1 MRIGTVREI
10 KDSENR
16 VGLVPGGVDTL
27 VAAGHEVLVESGAG
41 SGSLIS
47 DEEFAA
53 AGARIVETREE
64 VFGTC
69 DLLIKV
75 KEVQPEEV
83 ELLRE
88 GQILYTYLHL
98 APLPELTE
106 GLLARG
112 VTAVAYETITAP
124 DGTLPLLT
132 PMSEVAGRMAIQEG
146 AHHLHRSCGGSGI
159 LLAGVPGVPRGRA
172 VIVGGGVV
180 GLNAA
185 KLAIGIGAEV
195 TILEK
200 SAARMRYLDDIFGSR
215 VTTLKS
221 SALTLAASLAEA
233 DLVVGAVLVPGAAA
247 PRIITREMVA
257 GMREGAVIVDV
268 AVDQGGCCETTRPT
282 THSKPTYVVDEV
294 VHYCV
299 ANMPGAMPRTSTYA
313 LTNVTLEYALTI
325 ANYGFEEAV
334 RRDSCLRPGVNT
346 YAGRLTCRPVAESQG
361 REYQPL
367 EELIG

>member
-88 GQILYTYLHL
+88 GQVLYTYLHL

-106 GLLARG
+106 GLLSRG

-124 DGTLPLLT
+124 DGTLP
-132 PMSEVAGRMAIQEG
+132 PPDPDERGCGPHGDSGRSPPSAPVLRRLG
-146 AHHLHRSCGGSGI
+146 DSPRWGSGS
-159 LLAGVPGVPRGRA
+159 APRPDRHRRRWSRGAERGETRGR
-172 VIVGGGVV
+172 
-180 GLNAA
+180 
-185 KLAIGIGAEV
+185 
-195 TILEK
+195 
-200 SAARMRYLDDIFGSR
+200 D
-215 VTTLKS
+215 
-221 SALTLAASLAEA
+221 
-233 DLVVGAVLVPGAAA
+233 
-247 PRIITREMVA
+247 
-257 GMREGAVIVDV
+257 
-268 AVDQGGCCETTRPT
+268 
-282 THSKPTYVVDEV
+282 
-294 VHYCV
+294 
-299 ANMPGAMPRTSTYA
+299 
-313 LTNVTLEYALTI
+313 
-325 ANYGFEEAV
+325 
-334 RRDSCLRPGVNT
+334 RR
-346 YAGRLTCRPVAESQG
+346 
-361 REYQPL
+361 
-367 EELIG
+367 

>member
-27 VAAGHEVLVESGAG
+27 VAAGHEVLVEAGAG
-41 SGSLIS
+41 RGSLIS
-47 DEEFAA
+47 DQEFAT
-53 AGARIVETREE
+53 AGAQIAATREE
-64 VFGTC
+64 VFDTC

-75 KEVQPEEV
+75 KEAQPEEV

-88 GQILYTYLHL
+88 GQVLYTYLHL

-106 GLLARG
+106 GLLSRG
-112 VTAVAYETITAP
+112 VTAIAYETITAP
-124 DGTLPLLT
+124 DGSLPLLT

-159 LLAGVPGVPRGRA
+159 LLGGVPGVPRGRA

-185 KLAIGIGAEV
+185 KLAVGIGAEV

-200 SAARMRYLDDIFGSR
+200 SSARMRYLDDIFGSR

-221 SALTLAASLAEA
+221 SAVTLASSLAEA

-247 PRIITREMVA
+247 PRIITREMIA
-257 GMREGAVIVDV
+257 AMREGAVIVDV

-282 THSKPTYVVDEV
+282 THSKPTYVVDGV

-325 ANYGFEEAV
+325 ANHGFEEAV

-361 REYQPL
+361 REFQSL
-367 EELIG
+367 DELIA

>member
-106 GLLARG
+106 GLLSRG

-221 SALTLAASLAEA
+221 SAVTLAASLAEA

-257 GMREGAVIVDV
+257 EMREGAVIVDV

-325 ANYGFEEAV
+325 ANCGLEEAV

>member
-88 GQILYTYLHL
+88 GQVLYTYLHL

-106 GLLARG
+106 GLLSRG

-185 KLAIGIGAEV
+185 KLAVGIGAEV

-221 SALTLAASLAEA
+221 SAVTLASALAQA

-313 LTNVTLEYALTI
+313 LTNVTLEYAVTI
-325 ANYGFEEAV
+325 ANSGFEEAV

-361 REYQPL
+361 RDYQPL
-367 EELIG
+367 EELIA

>member
-16 VGLVPGGVDTL
+16 VGLVPGGVHSL
-27 VAAGHEVLVESGAG
+27 VAAGHEVFVEAGAG
-41 SGSLIS
+41 SGSLIP
-47 DEEFAA
+47 DDEFAA
-53 AGARIVETREE
+53 AGARVVDTREE
-64 VFGTC
+64 VFAAA
-69 DLLIKV
+69 DLMVKV

-83 ELLRE
+83 ALLRD

-98 APLPELTE
+98 APLPELTD
-106 GLLARG
+106 GLLSRG
-112 VTAVAYETITAP
+112 VTSVAYETITAA

-159 LLAGVPGVPRGRA
+159 LLGGVPGVPRGRA

-195 TILEK
+195 TILER
-200 SAARMRYLDDIFGSR
+200 SAARMRYLDDVFGSR
-215 VTTLKS
+215 ITTLKS
-221 SALTLAASLAEA
+221 SAVTLAAALREA
-233 DLVVGAVLVPGAAA
+233 DLVIGAVLVPGAAA
-247 PRIITREMVA
+247 PRIITRGMVEA
-257 GMREGAVIVDV
+257 MREGSVLVDV
-268 AVDQGGCCETTRPT
+268 AVDQGGCAETTRPT
-282 THSKPTYVVDEV
+282 THSRPTYIEDGV

-313 LTNVTLEYALTI
+313 LTNVTLEYALSI
-325 ANYGFEEAV
+325 ANHGIEEAV
-334 RRDSCLRPGVNT
+334 RRDRCLRPGVNT
-346 YAGRLTCRPVAESQG
+346 YAGCLTSRPVAESQG
-361 REYQPL
+361 RAYRPL
-367 EELIG
+367 DELIH

>member
-16 VGLVPGGVDTL
+16 VGLVPGGVHSL
-27 VAAGHEVLVESGAG
+27 VAAGHEVFVEAGAG
-41 SGSLIS
+41 SGSLIP
-47 DEEFAA
+47 DDEFAA
-53 AGARIVETREE
+53 AGARVVDTREE
-64 VFGTC
+64 VFAVA
-69 DLLIKV
+69 DLMVKV

-83 ELLRE
+83 ALLRD

-98 APLPELTE
+98 APLPELTD
-106 GLLARG
+106 GLLSRG
-112 VTAVAYETITAP
+112 VTSVAYETITAA

-159 LLAGVPGVPRGRA
+159 LLGGVPGVPRGRA

-195 TILEK
+195 TILER
-200 SAARMRYLDDIFGSR
+200 SAARMRYLDDVFGSR
-215 VTTLKS
+215 ITTLKS
-221 SALTLAASLAEA
+221 SAVTLAAALREA
-233 DLVVGAVLVPGAAA
+233 DLVIGAVLVPGAAA
-247 PRIITREMVA
+247 PRIITRGMVEA
-257 GMREGAVIVDV
+257 MREGSVLVDV
-268 AVDQGGCCETTRPT
+268 AVDQGGCAETTRPT
-282 THSKPTYVVDEV
+282 THSRPTYIEDGV

-313 LTNVTLEYALTI
+313 LTNVTLEYALSI
-325 ANYGFEEAV
+325 ANHGIEEAV
-334 RRDSCLRPGVNT
+334 RRDRCLRPGVNT
-346 YAGRLTCRPVAESQG
+346 YAGCLTSRPVAESQG
-361 REYQPL
+361 RDYRPL
-367 EELIG
+367 DELIH

>member
-41 SGSLIS
+41 NGSLIS
-47 DEEFAA
+47 DDEFAA
-53 AGARIVETREE
+53 AGARIVDTRDE
-64 VFGTC
+64 VFETC

-98 APLPELTE
+98 APLPDLTE
-106 GLLARG
+106 GLLSRG
-112 VTAVAYETITAP
+112 VTAIAYETITAP
-124 DGTLPLLT
+124 DGSLPLLT

-159 LLAGVPGVPRGRA
+159 LLGGVPGVPRGRA

-185 KLAIGIGAEV
+185 KLAVGIGAEV

-200 SAARMRYLDDIFGSR
+200 SSARMRYLDDIFGSR

-221 SALTLAASLAEA
+221 SAVTLAAALAEA

-257 GMREGAVIVDV
+257 AMREGAVIVDV

-282 THSKPTYVVDEV
+282 THSKPTYLVDGV

-325 ANYGFEEAV
+325 ADYGFEEAV

-346 YAGRLTCRPVAESQG
+346 YAGRLTCEPVAESQG
-361 REYQPL
+361 RAYQPL
-367 EELIG
+367 EELIA

>member
-27 VAAGHEVLVESGAG
+27 VTAGHEVLVESGAG

-53 AGARIVETREE
+53 AGARIIETREE

-88 GQILYTYLHL
+88 GQVLYTYLHL

-106 GLLARG
+106 GLLSRG

-185 KLAIGIGAEV
+185 KLAVGIGAEV

-221 SALTLAASLAEA
+221 SAVTLASSLADA

-257 GMREGAVIVDV
+257 GMSEGTVIVDV

-282 THSKPTYVVDEV
+282 THSKPTYVVDGV

-346 YAGRLTCRPVAESQG
+346 YAGRLTCRPVAQSQG
-361 REYQPL
+361 RDYQPL
-367 EELIG
+367 EELIA

>member
-27 VAAGHEVLVESGAG
+27 VAAGHEVLVEAGAG
-41 SGSLIS
+41 AGSLIS
-47 DEEFAA
+47 DGEFAA
-53 AGARIVETREE
+53 AGARIVDTREE
-64 VFGTC
+64 VFATC
-69 DLLIKV
+69 DLVIKV

-83 ELLRE
+83 ELLRD
-88 GQILYTYLHL
+88 GQVLYTYLHL

-106 GLLARG
+106 GLLSRG
-112 VTAVAYETITAP
+112 VTAVAYETITSP

-159 LLAGVPGVPRGRA
+159 LLGGVPGVPRGRA

-185 KLAIGIGAEV
+185 KLAVGIGAEV

-221 SALTLAASLAEA
+221 SAVTLASTLAEA

-257 GMREGAVIVDV
+257 GMREGAVLVDV
-268 AVDQGGCCETTRPT
+268 AVDQGGCSETTRPT
-282 THSKPTYVVDEV
+282 THSKPTYVLDGV

-325 ANYGFEEAV
+325 ANFGVEEAV
-334 RRDSCLRPGVNT
+334 RRDRCLRPGVNT

-361 REYQPL
+361 REYQPI
-367 EELIG
+367 EDLIG

>member
-88 GQILYTYLHL
+88 GQVLYTYLHL

-106 GLLARG
+106 GLLSRG

-185 KLAIGIGAEV
+185 KLAVGIGAEV

-221 SALTLAASLAEA
+221 SAVTLASSLTQA

-257 GMREGAVIVDV
+257 GMREGTVIVDV

-313 LTNVTLEYALTI
+313 LTNVTLEYAVTI

-361 REYQPL
+361 RDYQPL
-367 EELIG
+367 EELIA

>member
-27 VAAGHEVLVESGAG
+27 VTAGHEVLVESGAG

-83 ELLRE
+83 ELLRD

-106 GLLARG
+106 GLLSRG

-185 KLAIGIGAEV
+185 KLAVGIGAEV

-221 SALTLAASLAEA
+221 SAVTLASSLADA

-257 GMREGAVIVDV
+257 GMSEGTVIVDV

-282 THSKPTYVVDEV
+282 THSKPTYVVDGV

-346 YAGRLTCRPVAESQG
+346 YAGRLTCRPVAQSQG
-361 REYQPL
+361 RDYQPL
-367 EELIG
+367 EELIA

>member
-106 GLLARG
+106 GLLSRG

-221 SALTLAASLAEA
+221 SAVTLAASLAEA

-257 GMREGAVIVDV
+257 EMREGAVIVDV

-325 ANYGFEEAV
+325 ANYGLEEAV

-367 EELIG
+367 EELIA

>member
-16 VGLVPGGVDTL
+16 VGLVPGGVHSL
-27 VAAGHEVLVESGAG
+27 VAAGHEVFVEAGAG
-41 SGSLIS
+41 SGSLIP
-47 DEEFAA
+47 DDEFAA
-53 AGARIVETREE
+53 AGARVVDTREE
-64 VFGTC
+64 VFAAA
-69 DLLIKV
+69 DLMVKV

-83 ELLRE
+83 ALLRD

-98 APLPELTE
+98 APLPELTD
-106 GLLARG
+106 GLLSRG
-112 VTAVAYETITAP
+112 VTSVAYETITAA

-159 LLAGVPGVPRGRA
+159 LLGGVPGVPRGRA

-195 TILEK
+195 TILER
-200 SAARMRYLDDIFGSR
+200 SAARMRYLDDVFGSR
-215 VTTLKS
+215 ITTLKS
-221 SALTLAASLAEA
+221 SAVTLAAALREA
-233 DLVVGAVLVPGAAA
+233 DLVIGAVLVPGAAA
-247 PRIITREMVA
+247 PRIITRGMVEA
-257 GMREGAVIVDV
+257 MREGSVLVDV
-268 AVDQGGCCETTRPT
+268 AVDQGGCAETTRPT
-282 THSKPTYVVDEV
+282 THSRPTYIEDGV

-313 LTNVTLEYALTI
+313 LTNVTLEYALSI
-325 ANYGFEEAV
+325 ANHGIEEAV
-334 RRDSCLRPGVNT
+334 RRDRCLRPGVNT
-346 YAGRLTCRPVAESQG
+346 YAGCLTSRPVAESQG
-361 REYQPL
+361 RDYRPL
-367 EELIG
+367 DELIH